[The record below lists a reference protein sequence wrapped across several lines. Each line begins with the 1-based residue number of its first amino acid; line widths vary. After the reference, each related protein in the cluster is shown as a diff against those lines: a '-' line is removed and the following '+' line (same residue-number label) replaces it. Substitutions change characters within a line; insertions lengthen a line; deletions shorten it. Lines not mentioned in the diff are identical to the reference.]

1 MSQPTTRA
9 AARELRVHVIADTLA
24 SLAELRAIPE
34 RLEGTGRDAR
44 PEERAAIERVQAEPE
59 LLIGHVCPP

>member
-24 SLAELRAIPE
+24 SLGVAS
-34 RLEGTGRDAR
+34 
-44 PEERAAIERVQAEPE
+44 
-59 LLIGHVCPP
+59 